1 MSGFDLSLLLYLAA
15 WYAGN
20 YYYNIYNKL
29 AANEAG
35 GATYAMSLATI
46 QQLVGCVYAVALWVA
61 PEARPCPK
69 VTASQFVELAPLG
82 FFSAAAFASSVFTM
96 SAGAVSFGQ
105 IVKAAEPACAAAVG
119 YLAYKQSISKA
130 KMICLV
136 PIIGGICIA
145 SAEELDFTL
154 GVLIAGS
161 IANITAA
168 FRGGENKRV
177 MADPDLLQS
186 LGGAGNT
193 FAVTTIWTTVM
204 MIPLIFLS
212 GEYERRAAFLALWNS
227 SVSLRYNT
235 YMAGLTFYLYSEFS
249 TLALKTISGVTHS
262 VANTAKRAIII
273 VGCALVLGESFAPK
287 KMAGCAI
294 AIVGVFL
301 YSIVDDLV
309 KKKKAA

>member
-1 MSGFDLSLLLYLAA
+1 
-15 WYAGN
+15 
-20 YYYNIYNKL
+20 
-29 AANEAG
+29 
-35 GATYAMSLATI
+35 
-46 QQLVGCVYAVALWVA
+46 
-61 PEARPCPK
+61 
-69 VTASQFVELAPLG
+69 
-82 FFSAAAFASSVFTM
+82 
-96 SAGAVSFGQ
+96 
-105 IVKAAEPACAAAVG
+105 
-119 YLAYKQSISKA
+119 
-130 KMICLV
+130 
-136 PIIGGICIA
+136 
-145 SAEELDFTL
+145 
-154 GVLIAGS
+154 
-161 IANITAA
+161 
-168 FRGGENKRV
+168 